1 MTKETQSA
9 VASCLGCRKRH
20 IKCHGNGVD
29 PCPSCDSHGECCV
42 YPKRRRAGPRK
53 GWLQEREKLYQ
64 DALLELAA
72 ANDRIQ
78 LLENRLREHGAAV
91 PSRTKSRSPFQSHHD
106 TKLSEIKSKQLDGDW
121 DEDAPNSPI
130 IAPRRKR
137 SRRQAAKVQQQ
148 EAEDSPNTEDSQNT
162 GETSGLLHREVSFQL
177 IQEESSPL
185 LTHTKIKREL
195 SDLDVQGFFTGDLKG
210 MGLDR
215 DPSWRRGDH
224 QGLDM
229 QLGWTNDIGDGV
241 LAIGDGILFSNGNSD
256 KSEQVDGQMELHSLG
271 LAKQSSMECVM
282 SANGAATMISP
293 TLSNC
298 STEALAGDYG
308 ASRGDHDNV
317 ARMANACA

>member
-1 MTKETQSA
+1 

-29 PCPSCDSHGECCV
+29 PCPSCESHGECCV

-78 LLENRLREHGAAV
+78 LLENRLRKHGAAV
-91 PSRTKSRSPFQSHHD
+91 PPRTKSRSPFQSHHD
-106 TKLSEIKSKQLDGDW
+106 TKLSEIRGKQLDGDW
-121 DEDAPNSPI
+121 DEDAGAPPDSPTNT
-130 IAPRRKR
+130 PPRKR
-137 SRRQAAKVQQQ
+137 SRRQAARQRHQ
-148 EAEDSPNTEDSQNT
+148 EEEEEAANT
-162 GETSGLLHREVSFQL
+162 GETSSLLQREVSFQL
-177 IQEESSPL
+177 IPEEDSPL

-210 MGLDR
+210 MGLER
-215 DPSWRRGDH
+215 DPSWRRGDY
-224 QGLDM
+224 QELDV
-229 QLGWTNDIGDGV
+229 QPGWTEHIGDGV
-241 LAIGDGILFSNGNSD
+241 LAIGDGVLFLQGGGNIEQG
-256 KSEQVDGQMELHSLG
+256 KIEQVDGQLDLHNNLG

-282 SANGAATMISP
+282 SINGAATMISP
-293 TLSNC
+293 ALSNC
-298 STEALAGDYG
+298 STEVVACDYG
-308 ASRGDHDNV
+308 ASRGEHDNL